1 MDNLQKIVL
10 ELVKLGD
17 LSVKEEEGKIE
28 LSEIINEAV
37 AKKILPKEIID
48 IIGNIVC
55 KEKKREVI
63 I

>member
-17 LSVKEEEGKIE
+17 LSVRIEEGKIE
-28 LSEIINEAV
+28 LSAIINEAV
-37 AKKILPKEIID
+37 SKGILPKEVID

-55 KEKKREVI
+55 KEK
-63 I
+63 